1 MQSLALAFASPRDV
15 GRLFASLSVLSSIS
29 SQVVGPLAFGIL
41 YIKTVGF
48 FPELIFWAAVVLF
61 TVSFIA
67 MMMVRLGARVTDGEI
82 QLPGEDEE
90 VPNGRGAREAHRGR
104 SSTRR
109 VGTNAGDSGIITR
122 S

>member
-48 FPELIFWAAVVLF
+48 FPELIYWAAVVLF
-61 TVSFIA
+61 SVSFTA
-67 MMMVRLGARVTDGEI
+67 MMMVRLGAKLTDGEI
-82 QLPGEDEE
+82 QLPGDDEE
-90 VPNGRGAREAHRGR
+90 VPSGGRGAREAHRGR
-104 SSTRR
+104 SSTRK
-109 VGTNAGDSGIITR
+109 VGTNAGDSGIVIR
-122 S
+122 